1 MKKIIFSVLFVT
13 NFIFGSSSGFAKEKD
28 PVLEE
33 ATIEES
39 AVKPKVENRSYTEEE
54 FLKAVYEEV
63 EKKLKLLKKENAVDL
78 SMELLKKE
86 DDIKRKD
93 LAILKQKEALVLDI
107 KAFEGKIQD
116 FQTEQSKMIG
126 CITDAEKKEDKRI
139 NHMVE
144 VISGMKPIN
153 AAEVLSV
160 QDAEIAVKILD
171 KLEATKVSKIFNL
184 MEKEV
189 SARLQKQYLTMKR

>member
-1 MKKIIFSVLFVT
+1 M
-13 NFIFGSSSGFAKEKD
+13 AKAREKD
-28 PVLEE
+28 PLVEDQTE
-33 ATIEES
+33 F
-39 AVKPKVENRSYTEEE
+39 KPKTEERRVYTEDE
-54 FLKAVYEEV
+54 FMKAVYEEV
-63 EKKLKLLKKENAVDL
+63 EKKLKILKKDNAVDL
-78 SMELLKKE
+78 SMELLRKE

-93 LAILKQKEALVLDI
+93 LAIQKQKEELAINI
-107 KAFEGKIQD
+107 KAFEGKILE
-116 FQTEQSKMIG
+116 FQEQQSKLIG
-126 CITDAEKKEDKRI
+126 CLTDVEKQEDKRI

-144 VISGMKPIN
+144 VISGMKPAS

-184 MEKEV
+184 MDKEV

>member
-1 MKKIIFSVLFVT
+1 MKKIIIALLLLQ
-13 NFIFGSSSGFAKEKD
+13 FISISAMAKAREKD
-28 PVLEE
+28 PLVEDQTE
-33 ATIEES
+33 F
-39 AVKPKVENRSYTEEE
+39 KPKTEERRVYTEDE
-54 FLKAVYEEV
+54 FMKAVYEEV
-63 EKKLKLLKKENAVDL
+63 EKKLKILKKDNAVDL
-78 SMELLKKE
+78 SMELLRKE

-93 LAILKQKEALVLDI
+93 LAIQKQKEELAINI
-107 KAFEGKIQD
+107 KAFEGKILE
-116 FQTEQSKMIG
+116 FQEQQSKLIG
-126 CITDAEKKEDKRI
+126 CLTDVEKQEDKRI

-144 VISGMKPIN
+144 VISGMKPAS

-184 MEKEV
+184 MDKEV